1 MNLAATLGPH
11 WAFIIA
17 AYIAAVLVIAGLI
30 AWVWL
35 DHRAQKRQLDR
46 LEARGVTRRSGRTV
60 ETPA

>member
-35 DHRAQKRQLDR
+35 DR